1 MSNKVIKSVSFN
13 VTNKLDNQMLEHIS
27 KQNFSVYVKELI
39 AADIL
44 RRQQELRIVKKTSN
58 GGIKIVVG
66 G

>member
-1 MSNKVIKSVSFN
+1 MGNKVIKSVSFN
-13 VTNKLDNQMLEHIS
+13 VTNKLDNQMIEHIS
-27 KQNFSVYVKELI
+27 NQNFSGYVKELI